1 MLIIKLGKI
10 LIDLF
15 SDKEYVSFQGGEI
28 YSIFSNAIE
37 LYTVNERALLR
48 YTSRKK
54 KKDKIRGLLNTIKR
68 Q

>member
-1 MLIIKLGKI
+1 MLTITLEKI

>member
-1 MLIIKLGKI
+1 MLTITLEKI

-28 YSIFSNAIE
+28 YSTFSNAIE

-48 YTSRKK
+48 YTSQKK
-54 KKDKIRGLLNTIKR
+54 KKNKIRGLLNTIKR